1 MIYLDS
7 AAYHP
12 ILDVAFNAFKSAPF
26 GNPSSPHAVGQA
38 ARDALEDARQRIA
51 KCLNCKPEEIYFTST
66 ASEASALAIR
76 SAWLLL
82 YKVER
87 SPYEHHAVSE
97 NILLPL
103 SADHSPGT
111 MRCSMILNNETGEIY
126 DRPKIGENDLWFCDA
141 TAAVGHIPISFREL
155 GCDYLVADGIKFGS
169 VPGAAILVAKQGA
182 PLIPM
187 IRGGGQERGMRSGT
201 ENVHAICAMA
211 EAMEWQREHMEENQA
226 KLHALFTVLFNDLS
240 LIPSHHWNTPLDK
253 PHCYHILNISFGGI
267 NANTLALML
276 SKEGI
281 MLSPG
286 GAACTNLELGQQ
298 PSHVLMA
305 MYNDEDRALGAIRI
319 SLSPTNTVE
328 ECKTAAKAIADA
340 VEHLRSIN
348 PAGCV

>member
-12 ILDVAFNAFKSAPF
+12 ILDVAFSAFKSAPF

-38 ARDALEDARQRIA
+38 ARDALENARERIS
-51 KCLNCKPEEIYFTST
+51 KLLDCKPEEIYFTAT

-76 SAWLLL
+76 SAWMLL
-82 YKVER
+82 YNVEH
-87 SPYEHHAVSE
+87 SPFEHHAVSE
-97 NILLPL
+97 NIYPPL
-103 SADHSPGT
+103 SEDHAPGT

-155 GCDYLVADGIKFGS
+155 GCDYLVADGIKFGGVS
-169 VPGAAILVAKQGA
+169 GAAILVAKQGA
-182 PLIPM
+182 PLLPM
-187 IRGGGQERGMRSGT
+187 IGGGGQERGIRSGT
-201 ENVHAICAMA
+201 ENVPAICAMA
-211 EAMEWQREHMEENQA
+211 EALEWQHKNMEQNRE
-226 KLHALFTVLFNDLS
+226 KLHSLFTVLFNDLS
-240 LIPSHHWNTPLDK
+240 LIPGHHWNTPLDK
-253 PHCYHILNISFGGI
+253 PHCHHILNISFDGI

-319 SLSPTNTVE
+319 GLSPTNTFE
-328 ECKTAAKAIADA
+328 ECRTASAAIYRCICL
-340 VEHLRSIN
+340 LRSLN
-348 PAGCV
+348 P

>member
-7 AAYHP
+7 AAHHP
-12 ILDVAFNAFKSAPF
+12 ILDVAREAFNAAPF

-38 ARDALEDARQRIA
+38 ARDALENARERIS
-51 KCLNCKPEEIYFTST
+51 KCLDCKPEEIYFTST

-76 SAWLLL
+76 SAWLVL
-82 YKVER
+82 YKVEH
-87 SPYEHHAVSE
+87 SPYEHHAVLE

-103 SADHSPGT
+103 SEDHAPGT
-111 MRCSMILNNETGEIY
+111 LRCSMILNNETGEIY
-126 DRPKIGENDLWFCDA
+126 DKPKIGENDLWFCDA

-155 GCDYLVADGIKFGS
+155 NCDYLVADGIKFGGI
-169 VPGAAILVAKQGA
+169 PGAAILVAKQGA
-182 PLIPM
+182 PLSPM

-201 ENVHAICAMA
+201 ENVPAICAMA
-211 EAMEWQREHMEENQA
+211 AALEWQHENMERNRE
-226 KLHALFTVLFNDLS
+226 KLHALFTVFFNDLS
-240 LIPSHHWNTPLDK
+240 LIPGHHWNTPLDK
-253 PHCYHILNISFGGI
+253 PHCHHILNVSFDGI

-319 SLSPTNTVE
+319 SLSPTNTFE
-328 ECKTAAKAIADA
+328 ECRTASAAIYRC
-340 VEHLRSIN
+340 VSLLRSLN
-348 PAGCV
+348 P